1 VAKTV
6 LKTGG
11 ERHLPQHSNP
21 PNGDFMMETLPSDG
35 LAALEAQAARDL
47 DILAYPTP
55 DWVTPVAAP
64 DGTAALD
71 CAIVGAGQYGVTI
84 GAGLRRERVRHIEI
98 FDGAETGREGPWA
111 TFARMAMLRTPKTL
125 TGPDLGIPSLSFRA
139 WWEAQH
145 GAAGWDAIFRI
156 PRTAWMDYLTWYRR
170 TLDLPVRNGW
180 RLTAL
185 TPVANGTML
194 ELTFDTPL
202 GPRTIF
208 ARTCVLATGAAGSGG
223 FSIPEEIR
231 QAVPKERL
239 HHAND
244 PFDPA
249 IFKGLRIGILGAGA
263 SAFDTASAVLQAGAV
278 SADLCFRRPAL
289 PTTNPRRWMENAGYL
304 AHYVDLPDARKW
316 ATMHRLL
323 SIGQGP
329 PKPTFDAAVAL
340 PGFALHPATGWD
352 GVRRTGTDVEMTS
365 GARKFRF
372 DAVVVA
378 TGMRVDFGLRPEL
391 SAIAAEAAFWAD
403 RHVPAMDQPSEAL
416 GRFPY
421 LDRFGAF
428 TERQPGAAPW
438 LSRVL
443 TVTRGATLS
452 LGPVAASNSGMKY
465 VAPRLIEGVKRRL
478 FFDQEGQ
485 AWDDLLHRDHT
496 ELPLEATP

>member
-1 VAKTV
+1 
-6 LKTGG
+6 
-11 ERHLPQHSNP
+11 
-21 PNGDFMMETLPSDG
+21 MMETLPAGG

-47 DILAYPTP
+47 EILAYPTP
-55 DWVTPVAAP
+55 DWVTPVRAP
-64 DGTAALD
+64 DGTIALD

-84 GAGLRRERVRHIEI
+84 GAGLRRERVQRIEL
-98 FDGAETGREGPWA
+98 FDGAAIGREGPWV
-111 TFARMAMLRTPKTL
+111 TFARMSMLRTPKTL
-125 TGPDLGIPSLSFRA
+125 TGPDLGLPSLSFRA

-145 GAAGWDAIFRI
+145 GAAGWDAMFRI

-180 RLTAL
+180 RLAGL
-185 TPVANGTML
+185 TPVADL
-194 ELTFDTPL
+194 LHLTFDTPA
-202 GPRTIF
+202 GSRTIF

-239 HHAND
+239 YHAND
-244 PFDPA
+244 PLDPA
-249 IFKGLRIGILGAGA
+249 IFKGMRIGILGAGA
-263 SAFDTASAVLQAGAV
+263 SAFDTASAALQAGAV

-304 AHYVDLPDARKW
+304 AHYVDLSDARKW

-352 GVRRTGTDVEMTS
+352 DVRWTGSDVGVTS
-365 GARKFRF
+365 GTRKFRF

-378 TGMRVDFGLRPEL
+378 TGMRVDFALRPEL
-391 SAIAAEAAFWAD
+391 SALAADAAFWAD
-403 RHVPAMDQPSEAL
+403 RHAPALDQRNEAL

-428 TERQPGAAPW
+428 TERQAGAAPW

-443 TVTRGATLS
+443 TITRGATLS

-465 VAPRLIEGVKRRL
+465 TAPRLIEGVKRRL
-478 FFDQEGQ
+478 FLDQESQ

-496 ELPLEATP
+496 ELPLGTAS